1 MDAHSDTAVAESPE
15 VAQADAPNALDQLP
29 DANPEP
35 SSFSDALESAL
46 SQLSGEA
53 EDSSSSPAAV
63 EVAQESPQVQSE
75 PAVESEPEPE
85 SKDEP
90 ADSAE
95 SDAEEAGDKTPLESL
110 TEDVGDWTPKAAN
123 RFKQLK
129 SELKSS
135 NSELEQL
142 RQTAAQQE
150 QKIKEMSGLIENRD
164 IDKLQESV
172 ADYEYEMAF
181 QNLEE
186 TALYKQQISEPLA
199 NLVDRANQIAAHYD
213 VSDEVMLDI
222 ISLEDAEVQDNALK
236 EHFGDASDR
245 DRATLYRIIDSVD
258 PLLDKRQELYDNV
271 EAALNEAKVLEEQRE
286 NEILAENAKFRADV
300 TRNVTQRVTEKLPF
314 LSGVEGLDMSAVE
327 AKAAEMDPSVV
338 HPVDFAYNAVAA
350 QLLPI
355 VVREY
360 MSSRKDVDGLMDK
373 LSEYEDAEPNMSG
386 TPASDSGSRATAGMS
401 FEQAISNALGS

>member
-1 MDAHSDTAVAESPE
+1 MDTHSNTAVAESPE
-15 VAQADAPNALDQLP
+15 VAPADAPDAVDQLP

-46 SQLSGEA
+46 SKLSGDA
-53 EDSSSSPAAV
+53 EDSSSSPAAF
-63 EVAQESPQVQSE
+63 EVAQEPTQVQPE
-75 PAVESEPEPE
+75 PTPEPEPEPE
-85 SKDEP
+85 SEVEP

-95 SDAEEAGDKTPLESL
+95 SDAEKAEDKTPLESL
-110 TEDVGDWTPKAAN
+110 TEEVDGWTPKAAN

-129 SELKSS
+129 GELKTS

-142 RQTAAQQE
+142 RQTATQQE
-150 QKIKEMSGLIENRD
+150 QKIKEMSGLVENRD

-186 TALYKQQISEPLA
+186 TALYKQQISEPLSD
-199 NLVDRANQIAAHYD
+199 LVSTANQIAAHYD
-213 VSDEVMLDI
+213 ISDEVMLDI
-222 ISLEDAEVQDNALK
+222 ISMEDAESQDNALK

-245 DRATLYRIIDSVD
+245 DKASLYRIIDSVD
-258 PLLDKRQELYDNV
+258 PLLDKRQQLYDNV
-271 EAALNEAKVLEEQRE
+271 EAALSEAKVLEEQRE
-286 NEILAENAKFRADV
+286 NESLAEKAKFRADV

-314 LSGVEGLDMSAVE
+314 LSGVDGLDMSSIE

-355 VVREY
+355 IVREY
-360 MSSRKDVDGLMDK
+360 MTSRKDVDGLMDK

-386 TPASDSGSRATAGMS
+386 TPASDGGSHATAGMS
-401 FEQAISNALGS
+401 FEQAISNALGT

>member
-75 PAVESEPEPE
+75 PAIESEPEPE

-129 SELKSS
+129 SELKTS

>member
-75 PAVESEPEPE
+75 PAIESEPEPE

-199 NLVDRANQIAAHYD
+199 NLVDQANQIAAHYD

-271 EAALNEAKVLEEQRE
+271 ESALNEAKVLEEQRE

>member
-150 QKIKEMSGLIENRD
+150 QKIKEMSGLVENRD